1 MSDGPSIPRLG
12 ESSGADLPVQYREF
26 VYPDESTDV
35 RTHGPDRAEGAA
47 AIYLWQDML
56 SEFIYASLRSP
67 ESLQAA
73 LLIGQLVESSV
84 GRAIEVRGYIGLD
97 KYDDL
102 VQFSRETADAWEITQ
117 NRIKRVSPGYLC
129 LGWALSNPDQHDTLS
144 ERERLTHRTFFNL
157 PFQVMLRMNPQTEE
171 TSLFGFDENGWLIQ
185 TGFNVVHKRDSP
197 MYPDEL
203 TELDTNE

>member
-12 ESSGADLPVQYREF
+12 ESSDASVPVQYREF

-35 RTHGPDRAEGAA
+35 RAHGPDRAEGAA

-56 SEFIYASLRSP
+56 SELIYAALRSP
-67 ESLQAA
+67 ETMQAA
-73 LLIGQLVESSV
+73 LLIGELVQSSV
-84 GRAIEVRGYIGLD
+84 GRAIEVRGYVGLD

-102 VQFSRETADAWEITQ
+102 VQFARETADAWDITQ
-117 NRIKRVSPGYLC
+117 NRIERASPGYLC
-129 LGWALSNPDQHDTLS
+129 LGWALSNPAQEEELS

-157 PFQVMLRMNPQTEE
+157 PFQVMLRIQPRTEE

-185 TGFNVVHKRDSP
+185 TGFNVVHKRESP

-203 TELDTNE
+203 KELETNE